1 MKFDRWFNSHWLVAD
16 KVDTN
21 QNFVKSSS
29 VGFLIQAFCKH
40 YILNCELALGHYG
53 NNNGGGGSQPLD
65 KIIHGCS
72 NSTSFFLRKV
82 VEVLVGDR
90 YTYGLGFLSSNLP
103 GLSV

>member
-53 NNNGGGGSQPLD
+53 NNNGGGGGPNHW
-65 KIIHGCS
+65 I
-72 NSTSFFLRKV
+72 R
-82 VEVLVGDR
+82 
-90 YTYGLGFLSSNLP
+90 SSMAVQTLP
-103 GLSV
+103 RSSWER